1 VGFVEGLLADV
12 GELGNGLGASGG
24 AGGEAVLLLELGDG
38 GFDAALGGFSFGLVV
53 AEVCWG
59 G

>member
-12 GELGNGLGASGG
+12 GELGDRLG
-24 AGGEAVLLLELGDG
+24 AGGGGGGKTLLLLELGDG